1 MRACVCGCASVC
13 AGMVGVVSASTC
25 IRLRRAPPGSL
36 ACPAVSS
43 GLPSSRCS
51 LPPSLRSQ
59 AGRWSPHESARCGG
73 SDPAWR
79 GAWRKAGGGNVRE
92 GEGAGRQVCFSAS
105 ITYQPD
111 VVAAILCGGSMEE
124 TGVRDGGKAH
134 VNERFSTTS
143 EALSTSGMSGK
154 NTRYHTLLNVA
165 KKPNRWMG
173 KGIKCSCFQVRSSTW
188 HVLAVCS
195 IARSLQQT
203 TPLSRMPTCPPAH
216 PPTCACWSMAGFHP
230 PAPAGPWQGSTHL
243 RLLVHG
249 WVPPTCACWSM
260 AGSHPPAPA
269 GPWQGSSR
277 NRRR

>member
-1 MRACVCGCASVC
+1 M
-13 AGMVGVVSASTC
+13 
-25 IRLRRAPPGSL
+25 
-36 ACPAVSS
+36 
-43 GLPSSRCS
+43 
-51 LPPSLRSQ
+51 
-59 AGRWSPHESARCGG
+59 
-73 SDPAWR
+73 
-79 GAWRKAGGGNVRE
+79 RE

-230 PAPAGPWQGSTHL
+230 PAPAGPWLGPTHL

-249 WVPPTCACWSM
+249 RVPVGIVEDDGVRPCQVDA
-260 AGSHPPAPA
+260 HPA
-269 GPWQGSSR
+269 GPRGEKEHKHL
-277 NRRR
+277 RRRSAGEAVTGRRCTP